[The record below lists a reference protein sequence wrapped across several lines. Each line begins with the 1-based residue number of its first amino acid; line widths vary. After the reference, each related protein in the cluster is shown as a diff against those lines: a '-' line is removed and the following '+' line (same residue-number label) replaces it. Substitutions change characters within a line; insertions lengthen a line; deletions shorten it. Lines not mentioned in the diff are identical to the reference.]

1 MSGQGDLRDYRA
13 ADLFTCPVDAVL
25 FYLVLT
31 IMFYI
36 LYVRMYG
43 CAYAY
48 VCLSA
53 GLCVSVW
60 AEI

>member
-1 MSGQGDLRDYRA
+1 MGGQGDLRDQRD

-25 FYLVLT
+25 FYLVL
-31 IMFYI
+31 IVVFYI

-48 VCLSA
+48 VCLSV
-53 GLCVSVW
+53 GLCVSVS